1 VDEGMTE
8 TQATELA
15 RVVRDET
22 THSVSVEPDEGAFIV
37 VVRRSIG
44 DSWILR
50 DEQDWAWLAERI
62 RPER

>member
-1 VDEGMTE
+1 MTE
-8 TQATELA
+8 AQATELA
-15 RVVRDET
+15 TVVLDET
-22 THSVSVEPDEGAFIV
+22 THAVSVEPEEGAFIV

-50 DEQDWAWLAERI
+50 DEQDWLWLAEQI